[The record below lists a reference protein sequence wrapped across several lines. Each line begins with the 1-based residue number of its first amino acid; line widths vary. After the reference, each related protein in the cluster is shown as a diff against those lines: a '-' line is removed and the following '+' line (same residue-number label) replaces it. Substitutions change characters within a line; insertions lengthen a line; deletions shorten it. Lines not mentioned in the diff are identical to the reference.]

1 MNITLNA
8 ELEQR
13 VEAIVNQGRYKNA
26 DEFFAVAAAL
36 LLEVQNEF
44 GAPIPVRESWGKQVA
59 SLLQEA
65 EDSGESTD
73 MTQDDWDDIRREG
86 TAPTKAR
93 KPA

>member
-1 MNITLNA
+1 MNVTLNA

-13 VEAIVNQGRYKNA
+13 VEEIVNQGRYKNA

-36 LLEVQNEF
+36 LLEVQNDF
-44 GAPIPVRESWGKQVA
+44 GAPIPVGESWEKQVA
-59 SLLQEA
+59 ILLDEA
-65 EDSGESTD
+65 EDGGEPTD

-86 TAPTKAR
+86 TALIKAR

>member
-1 MNITLNA
+1 MNVTLNS

-26 DEFFAVAAAL
+26 DEFFAAAAAL
-36 LLEVQNEF
+36 LLEVQNDF
-44 GAPIPVRESWGKQVA
+44 GAPIPVGESWEKQIA
-59 SLLQEA
+59 SLLQEGEESA
-65 EDSGESTD
+65 ESTD

-86 TAPTKAR
+86 TALIKAR